1 MLKNKGFWVLVY
13 PGKKLQVVNRV
24 VNLGM
29 ACFGWKFRLSRMLV
43 PCYLVHMKRVLFLL
57 VGLSLVTFGAES
69 LPPNAEALKARRDS
83 KIAEINRVYAAELEK
98 LKKLALADGNLSGAT
113 VIQKEIEAV
122 SPNPFKEESTS
133 AASVP
138 AEDQRML
145 PLVGVWKRDT
155 DSGVWNIPD
164 TKGGVF
170 NGRFPFTMT
179 YDAENNRV
187 AVVGTNWADH
197 LTFTN
202 NPDVISGI
210 TKVNGKT
217 ERYKL
222 RRIK

>member
-1 MLKNKGFWVLVY
+1 MKTTILLILAVAVA
-13 PGKKLQVVNRV
+13 
-24 VNLGM
+24 
-29 ACFGWKFRLSRMLV
+29 AC
-43 PCYLVHMKRVLFLL
+43 
-57 VGLSLVTFGAES
+57 GAES
-69 LPPNAEALKARRDS
+69 LPPNAEALKARRDA
-83 KIAEINRVYAAELEK
+83 KIADINRVYAAELEK
-98 LKKLALADGNLSGAT
+98 LKKLALADGNLTGAT

-122 SPNPFKEESTS
+122 SPNPFRDESAS
-133 AASVP
+133 PASVP

-164 TKGGVF
+164 TKGGIF

-202 NPDVISGI
+202 NPDVISGS

-217 ERYKL
+217 ARYKL